1 MTTAGNSL
9 GRIQIRDLSIR
20 LGQGSEA
27 FEAVRDL
34 SLEARPGEFVCL
46 LGPSGC
52 GKSTLLGALAGHLR
66 PSAGSVRVDGRS
78 VEGPSPQRGMV
89 IPAAHPVP
97 WRRVRDNVAFG
108 LKMQGLARAERNRRA
123 MEMLGLVGLADFAG
137 RWPGQLS
144 GVCSSAWR
152 SPGCWSSRPRLLL
165 MDEPFGALDAQTRL
179 KMQTLLLDVW
189 ARVRTTVL
197 FVTHDIDEALYLADR
212 VLVMSPRPGR
222 IIADLALDFPRPR
235 DAAGDQRRLRAPET
249 PLPGTAR
256 PRRRPPVA
264 APDPARLAA
273 GHHPG
278 PTADRHMTCKNA
290 TLPEILELS
299 PRLEDA
305 DPAYAA

>member
-89 IPAAHPVP
+89 FQQHTLFP

-108 LKMQGLARAERNRRA
+108 L
-123 MEMLGLVGLADFAG
+123 
-137 RWPGQLS
+137 
-144 GVCSSAWR
+144 
-152 SPGCWSSRPRLLL
+152 
-165 MDEPFGALDAQTRL
+165 
-179 KMQTLLLDVW
+179 
-189 ARVRTTVL
+189 
-197 FVTHDIDEALYLADR
+197 
-212 VLVMSPRPGR
+212 
-222 IIADLALDFPRPR
+222 
-235 DAAGDQRRLRAPET
+235 
-249 PLPGTAR
+249 
-256 PRRRPPVA
+256 
-264 APDPARLAA
+264 
-273 GHHPG
+273 
-278 PTADRHMTCKNA
+278 
-290 TLPEILELS
+290 
-299 PRLEDA
+299 
-305 DPAYAA
+305 